1 MSTITMT
8 VTGHRPTKLG
18 GYSLPSYKKLN
29 DFSKVM
35 IGMYQKEFLPIKLN
49 VNVGM
54 ALGWDMAVARACLSL
69 RVPYTAYIPFEG
81 QERLWSAGYQ
91 NEYRDLLKG
100 AKKVINTD
108 PGGQLNTPN
117 ERLRVVRKMLLR
129 NQRMVD
135 DCSLV
140 LALWDGTPSGT
151 RNCVNY
157 ANSLKIDVH
166 NRWDMWVEFN
176 RVYKEIKGEI

>member
-29 DFSKVM
+29 DFSKIM
-35 IGMYQKEFLPIKLN
+35 IGLYQKEFLPIKLN

-69 RVPYTAYIPFEG
+69 KVPYTAYIPFEG
-81 QERLWSAGYQ
+81 QERYWDRKYRD
-91 NEYRDLLKG
+91 EYRDILKG
-100 AKKVINTD
+100 ARKVINTD
-108 PGGQLNTPN
+108 PGKFSIAK
-117 ERLRVVRKMLLR
+117 KMQIR

-151 RNCVNY
+151 RNCINY
-157 ANSLKIDVH
+157 ANSLKIGVH

-176 RVYKEIKGEI
+176 IIYKKIKGEI